1 MEKQNI
7 TVSLPKSL
15 LKKAKVFAA
24 KSDKTLSQLV
34 REAIKE
40 KINEGTDYQQ
50 AKRRHLR
57 SLKKGFD
64 LGTNGRLRISREE
77 LHARR

>member
-1 MEKQNI
+1 MDKQNI
-7 TVSLPKSL
+7 TVSLSKSL
-15 LKKAKVFAA
+15 LKKAKIFAA

-40 KINEGTDYQQ
+40 KISESTDYRQ

-57 SLKKGFD
+57 LLKKGFD
-64 LGTNGRLRISREE
+64 LGTKGRLRISRED